1 MGTVIKTVSMP
12 KDVWAEIDK
21 AAKRESR
28 SRSDFLRQSAVN
40 TIARRQRPMAKLRPK
55 SSVSKKK
62 MLNGLSLKF
71 EQADETGKGWPTP
84 NSY

>member
-40 TIARRQRPMAKLRPK
+40 TIARRQRLESVFAYGQAQAKKLGIKEEDVERLIAE
-55 SSVSKKK
+55 VRA
-62 MLNGLSLKF
+62 GR
-71 EQADETGKGWPTP
+71 
-84 NSY
+84 